1 MEAASEEKVTK
12 AAAKEP
18 KKSLKEELEAK
29 IAESAKAEEERKN
42 KTRGRKPAAKSRKK

>member
-29 IAESAKAEEERKN
+29 IAESAKG
-42 KTRGRKPAAKSRKK
+42 RGRKKK